1 MSGTTERTRYCS
13 RCLTTFPLD
22 APRCPNLGCRS
33 MRPPNGWGE
42 LLEAGEV
49 LDRTYR
55 IHARLAIGGAGAT
68 YLAGELGP
76 DGQAEVG
83 PRVAVKVLYQQRDQ
97 GPYLRRLSTEAQIL
111 QGMNHPH
118 IVECRGF
125 VHRSGHSPYLV
136 TRYEEGGSLL
146 DHIRRVGTLPIP
158 VAAAVGR
165 QICQALEVAHRQGVV
180 HRDLKPENVL
190 LVRPVEVD
198 EVPELRV
205 ADFGIAKVYGGVG
218 DRLTRVGAFV
228 GTPQY
233 AAPEQFEG
241 LAPEPATDVYAVGAV
256 VYFCL
261 AARPVADFM
270 AELDSDSQ
278 REHLIRHLPPKLE
291 ASVGSPELRKW
302 MEDTLASAMAVDPG
316 DRCEITQLE
325 GRLAAIQDQRDPG
338 FLRKPPSV
346 DALLPRATISKPD
359 PTLMTLD
366 TGFVRPI
373 LTEDV
378 AEPTVKPPVKPPL
391 RTVTPGERTVERQR
405 TAKRSS
411 SAPLGCGLVAMGG
424 GGLAVLA
431 ALIVAWFV
439 YAGSPRVLTSQ
450 ETDPVA
456 RKDWELVAGTLGV
469 VGVAAERACNTSQF
483 YDLTVVVEADGSL
496 RSLALLETP
505 HEPTRVCLEKEL
517 KKTTFPRALKEA
529 VTVRV
534 KLAD

>member
-33 MRPPNGWGE
+33 VRPNAGWGE

-55 IHARLAIGGAGAT
+55 IHCRLAIGGAGAT

-76 DGQAEVG
+76 DGQTEVG

-97 GPYLRRLSTEAQIL
+97 GSYLRRLSTEAQIL

-125 VHRSGHSPYLV
+125 VHRAGHSPYLV

-158 VAAAVGR
+158 IAASVGR

-190 LVRPVEVD
+190 LVRPVAVD
-198 EVPELRV
+198 EEPELRV

-233 AAPEQFEG
+233 AAPEQFDG

-261 AARPVADFM
+261 AARPVADLM
-270 AELDSDSQ
+270 AELDPDSQ
-278 REHLIRHLPPKLE
+278 KEHLIRHLPPKLE
-291 ASVGSPELRKW
+291 ASVGSPDLRKW

-325 GRLAAIQDQRDPG
+325 GRLASIEKQRDPG
-338 FLRKPPSV
+338 FLRKPPAG
-346 DALLPRATISKPD
+346 DALMPRGTISQPD
-359 PTLMTLD
+359 PTAMTLGS
-366 TGFVRPI
+366 GFVRPI

-378 AEPTVKPPVKPPL
+378 AEPAQAPRL

-405 TAKRSS
+405 PAKRSS

-424 GGLAVLA
+424 GGLALVA
-431 ALIVAWFV
+431 AVVVAWLVFV
-439 YAGSPRVLTSQ
+439 PGARPLSSK
-450 ETDPVA
+450 EADPEA
-456 RKDWELVAGTLGV
+456 KKDWELIAGTLGV
-469 VGVAAERACNTSQF
+469 VGVAAERACDAPKYFDMSI
-483 YDLTVVVEADGSL
+483 VVEPDGTL
-496 RSLALLETP
+496 RSLELHDYP
-505 HEPTRVCLEKEL
+505 HEPTRACLEAEL
-517 KKTTFPRALKEA
+517 RKTTFPRALKEA
-529 VTVRV
+529 VAVRI
-534 KLAD
+534 KLPD